1 MTLVEAIEAYITLKR
16 SLGAVFSAD
25 ARILRAFARALGDVA
40 VHDIDPE
47 ATREFCRGK
56 GPPTRWWERKHET
69 LRRFFT
75 WLVNRGHLAAC
86 PLPAHRPCVPRSF
99 RPYIY
104 SRDELQRLL
113 DATAILQDR
122 RFPLRHTTFRTLL
135 LVLYGAG
142 LRSGEGLR
150 LRCRDVDL
158 RERVLTISDTK
169 FFKSRLV
176 PIGAALADA
185 LSAYACERRHLPMPA
200 GTNSAFFA
208 SHTGK
213 PVTRRQLDRLFP
225 RLRAHA
231 AVHGPPGA
239 RHQPRLHD
247 ARHSFAVHRL
257 VAWYREGADVQ
268 TCLPLLA
275 TYLGHVN
282 LAGTQAYL
290 PMTPDLLGEA
300 STRFARYAGV
310 DAQEND
316 DA

>member
-1 MTLVEAIEAYITLKR
+1 MTLVEAIDAYITLKR

-25 ARILRAFARALGDVA
+25 ARILRSFARALGDIEVG
-40 VHDIDPE
+40 DIDPE
-47 ATREFCRGK
+47 ATRAFCRGK
-56 GPPTRWWERKHET
+56 GPPTRWWERKDET
-69 LRRFFT
+69 LRGFFA

-86 PLPAHRPCVPRSF
+86 PLPAHRPRVPRSF

-104 SRDELQRLL
+104 SREEWQRLL
-113 DATAILQDR
+113 DATAILQDG

-142 LRSGEGLR
+142 LRPGEGLR

-176 PIGAALADA
+176 AIGTALTDA
-185 LSAYACERRHLPMPA
+185 LSAYARKRRHLPMPD
-200 GTNSAFFA
+200 GTHSAFFA
-208 SHTGK
+208 SHTGE
-213 PVTRRQLDRLFP
+213 PISLGQLERVFP

-239 RHQPRLHD
+239 HRQPRLHD

-300 STRFARYAGV
+300 SKRFARYAGV